1 MRILRNE
8 RYANAYSLSLHSTVL
23 SFDQA
28 QLIYFSS
35 IAVPIPGAY
44 FGQGAGGILLHKLIC
59 NGTEANIGFCKKD
72 ALGYNNCS
80 HTTDAGLM
88 CLCKYNGNIIMI
100 LHV

>member
-1 MRILRNE
+1 MHVRILRNG
-8 RYANAYSLSLHSTVL
+8 RYTNAYSLSLHSTVL
-23 SFDQA
+23 DQA
-28 QLIYFSS
+28 QFIYFSS

-44 FGQGAGGILLHKLIC
+44 FGQGAGGILLHKLNC

-88 CLCKYNGNIIMI
+88 CLRKYNGNIIMI

>member
-1 MRILRNE
+1 MHIPYLCIQLYLIRPNLSIL
-8 RYANAYSLSLHSTVL
+8 
-23 SFDQA
+23 
-28 QLIYFSS
+28 SS

-44 FGQGAGGILLHKLIC
+44 FGQGAGGILLHKLDC

-88 CLCKYNGNIIMI
+88 CLRKY
-100 LHV
+100 